1 MTATPGAPIDTLQ
14 ATLDAAAPVAATMPA
29 ASATAAAAVARG
41 RGMDYLPEGCG
52 GNGPESVRCATVRAD
67 GLCGKER
74 RGAPGG

>member
-14 ATLDAAAPVAATMPA
+14 ATLDAAAPVAATIPA
-29 ASATAAAAVARG
+29 ASATAAAAASG
-41 RGMDYLPEGCG
+41 RGMFNLPQGYG
-52 GNGPESVRCATVRAD
+52 GTVPESVRCATVRAG